1 MARPQSNK
9 NKGRLGQQEISRRLL
24 EEAKALGADAT
35 EDDFRSNPMGS
46 DGEDILLSSVS
57 RKLFPWN
64 IEIKRKKKSTVE
76 GWMDQARTHGTHEPI
91 VFSRQDHKKWVVSV
105 DIDYFFKLYKQAK
118 KNEH

>member
-1 MARPQSNK
+1 MGRAQSNK

-24 EEAKALGADAT
+24 EEANKLGVETT

-64 IEIKRKKKSTVE
+64 IEIKRKKKSTLQ
-76 GWMDQARTHGTHEPI
+76 GWMEQAGHHGNHEPI
-91 VFSRQDHKKWVVSV
+91 VFSRQDHKKWIVSV
-105 DIDYFFKLYKQAK
+105 DMDYFFKLYKQAK
-118 KNEH
+118 GNEN